1 MQSIAAGNAIHQ
13 LPLSAASASA
23 AGKGCGPSISGRLI
37 YQSPDGERE
46 REIERK
52 ERSEGDGIKGLRG
65 KIWRERGRKRAGERT
80 DQEYRR
86 NGAERDR
93 ETERERDWK
102 TERQRQGDS
111 KKRNTLREGE
121 RN

>member
-1 MQSIAAGNAIHQ
+1 MTWDAINRCRERHS
-13 LPLSAASASA
+13 SAAIVRRL
-23 AGKGCGPSISGRLI
+23 GFSGREGMQPEHQRSFNI
-37 YQSPDGERE
+37 PVARWRTGERD
-46 REIERK
+46 REEGK
-52 ERSEGDGIKGLRG
+52 ERGRWKKGLRG

-80 DQEYRR
+80 DQEDRR

-111 KKRNTLREGE
+111 KKETR
-121 RN
+121 

>member
-37 YQSPDGERE
+37 YQSPDGELE

-52 ERSEGDGIKGLRG
+52 ERSEGDGRKGLRG

-80 DQEYRR
+80 DQEDRR

-93 ETERERDWK
+93 ETERE
-102 TERQRQGDS
+102 TGRQRDRDREIA
-111 KKRNTLREGE
+111 KKKHVERRRE
-121 RN
+121 RD